1 MTRLDFQE
9 SESRMSSLAELLRQP
24 EMAWALDI
32 VRAEAVKPLPDP
44 IPGVSYAEMIGVH
57 GAQAVGWAEGIKAL
71 VSLSRKPTA
80 IKQPEQSRMYADAAK
95 QKLIGSGQ
103 YTEEELRDL

>member
-9 SESRMSSLAELLRQP
+9 SESKMANLAELLRQP
-24 EMAWALDI
+24 EMAEALDI
-32 VRAEAVKPLPDP
+32 ARAEAVKPLPNP
-44 IPGVSYAEMIGVH
+44 IPNVSYVEMIGVH

-71 VSLSRKPTA
+71 VSLSRKPA
-80 IKQPEQSRMYADAAK
+80 AVKQPDQSRMYSDAAK
-95 QKLIGSGQ
+95 RRLIESGQ